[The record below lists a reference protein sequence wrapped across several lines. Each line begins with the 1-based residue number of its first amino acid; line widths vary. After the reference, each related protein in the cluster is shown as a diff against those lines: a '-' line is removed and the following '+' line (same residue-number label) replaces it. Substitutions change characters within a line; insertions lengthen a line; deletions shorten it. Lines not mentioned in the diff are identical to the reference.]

1 MPDLRPFPPSHRRR
15 ALARQAG
22 LHAASPLLAGGIV
35 CAAAVIVIA
44 MIGAAAASRAGAWI
58 EAAARLDASL
68 TPSGVIGAVLEL
80 AAPLA
85 VLAIVAFAA
94 HAVQA
99 RGVWMPRRRI
109 VGAPAL
115 PRDRGLYALAGA
127 AVIGVVAFA
136 WLWFAADRL
145 TGARAIASAL
155 ATFAIAWVALGV
167 VDALLRHHA
176 LANAL
181 HMTAAEK
188 REDERLSGL
197 DRRWRRPRDPTIAA
211 SRTGRV
217 SIDGATLLLL
227 GDDVAVAIAWD
238 PVHRPI
244 PTRTAVGRAAR
255 ATQLLGLARRRQLPV
270 HRDADLA
277 RMLAID
283 AGPVHERHWAR
294 LAEIIAAVKR

>member
-1 MPDLRPFPPSHRRR
+1 MAELRPFPPSQRRR

-22 LHAASPLLAGGIV
+22 LHAASPLLSGGVV
-35 CAAAVIVIA
+35 CAAAAIVIA
-44 MIGAAAASRAGAWI
+44 LIGAAAAARAGAWI
-58 EAAARLDASL
+58 AAAARLDASL
-68 TPSGVIGAVLEL
+68 TPSRVIVAVLEL

-94 HAVQA
+94 HVVQA

-109 VGAPAL
+109 AGAPAL
-115 PRDRGLYALAGA
+115 PRDRGLYDLAGA

-155 ATFAIAWVALGV
+155 AAFAIAWVALGV

-181 HMTAAEK
+181 DMTAAEK

-197 DRRWRRPRDPTIAA
+197 DRRWRRPREQTTA
-211 SRTGRV
+211 
-217 SIDGATLLLL
+217 GATLLLL

-238 PVHRPI
+238 PVRRPI
-244 PTRTAVGRAAR
+244 PTRTAVGRGPR

-283 AGPVHERHWAR
+283 TGPVHERHWAR